1 MTFCG
6 QKSIFEIVL
15 KTYVDFSKIQ
25 FQEESELAGD
35 LHTALLRKINNGI
48 EEKLIAF
55 KSQRNIKL
63 DENLVNIF
71 RIL

>member
-25 FQEESELAGD
+25 FQEESELAGE
-35 LHTALLRKINNGI
+35 LHTALLRKINDGI

>member
-55 KSQRNIKL
+55 RSQRNIKL

>member
-25 FQEESELAGD
+25 FQEESELAGE
-35 LHTALLRKINNGI
+35 LHTALLRKINDGI

-71 RIL
+71 RIF